1 MDDKKSLIV
10 AENLS
15 KSFKKIEVVKNFTT
29 NFNEGER
36 IALIGQ
42 NGAGKTTLIRCML
55 GHYVYD
61 GSLDVLGYE
70 PRTQRVDMLKEIG
83 FVPQIPPPLKMTVS
97 EMLDFFSK
105 ITGTQKGKFIDIAY
119 NLGLQVNDNLG
130 KAFLSLSGGMKQK
143 LLVAIAIGR
152 EPKILLLDE
161 PSANLDPDARE
172 VLFKYLDEFNKE
184 SLMILSSHRMN
195 EISTLVNRVIEMD
208 LGKIVLDE
216 HLDSDSDSKL
226 SFNYEVLLEKSFEE
240 FERILTDWNFEQNSN
255 KLMWKGILYHKD
267 LVKFSNITS
276 KFSQVIETMNST
288 KNI

>member
-1 MDDKKSLIV
+1 MEKKPLIISN
-10 AENLS
+10 NLT
-15 KSFKKIEVVKNFTT
+15 KSFKKVEVVKNLIT

-36 IALIGQ
+36 IALIGP
-42 NGAGKTTLIRCML
+42 NGAGKTTLIRCIL
-55 GHYVYD
+55 GHYVYN
-61 GSLDVLGYE
+61 GELSVLGYE
-70 PRTQRVDMLKEIG
+70 PRTQRVEMLKEIG

-105 ITGTQKGKFIDIAY
+105 ITNTPKEKFIDISY
-119 NLGLQVNDNLG
+119 NLGLQVKENMG

-143 LLVAIAIGR
+143 LLVAFAIGR

-172 VLFKYLDEFNKE
+172 VLFKYLDEFNKK

-208 LGKIVLDE
+208 LGEIVLDE

-226 SFNYEVLLEKSFEE
+226 SFDYEVLLEKPFEE
-240 FERILTDWNFEQNSN
+240 LERILIDWNFQRNSN
-255 KLMWKGILYHKD
+255 ELMWKGVLYQKD
-267 LVKFSNITS
+267 LVKFINITS
-276 KFSQVIETMNST
+276 RYAQVIKTMNSK
-288 KNI
+288 KN